1 MSTKT
6 TFKRIALVAV
16 AALGL
21 GVLSVAPSQAAID
34 QNLHA
39 ITFAA
44 GGTTAAAS
52 ISTSETATA
61 SVKVSFVGAAAYDS
75 VTVKA
80 NIIDAPSGGLGDTL
94 VIARSDS
101 STSTGIT
108 IGNASRDQ
116 ATASTGVTF
125 GNGTAGAT
133 AVGTFAVSL
142 VKPTKAGT
150 YTIRVTDAP
159 MSAGA
164 ASSWGTAITPLTF
177 TVTVAAVDTKAA
189 ANSTAYLR
197 ADETTYANGIASTD
211 STVVT
216 SKVSATSTTDLTA
229 EATIWV
235 TEANA
240 TSTASESL
248 TVSVTGNAFVT
259 SANGTRPTAGTAITA
274 AYAGANTPIYIWSN
288 GSAGTA
294 TVSVSTISG
303 VSLGS
308 KTVKFY
314 GSVTALA
321 ADTDPK
327 PRTIVR
333 AGGKTLTGAW
343 EVKATDAAGM
353 PVKGLTLSCVSSA
366 PLVIASCAFTD
377 NADGSY
383 SMDLTSA
390 SGSVS
395 GQTSDITVRVVDPAV
410 TTSTAYLSATAV
422 KVTTGGSVNAVTI
435 TTDKTSYSA
444 GEQMIVTVKATDSL
458 GNPVYDGAALAA
470 LSSNKSVTGL
480 SNVATA
486 FAAGTADSI
495 SRDTDG
501 TVLSTYRVFAPASGG
516 SFDIYLDY
524 TNAALA
530 TVRATTSATVTDGA
544 AAAADAATDAANEA
558 TDAANAATDAALAAA
573 DAADAATAAAQDASD
588 AVAALSAEVAKL
600 IASLKAQLT
609 SLTNLVIKIQKKV
622 KA

>member
-21 GVLSVAPSQAAID
+21 GVLSVAPSSAAID
-34 QNLHA
+34 QNLHSVA
-39 ITFAA
+39 FAA
-44 GGTTAAAS
+44 GGTTATAS

-61 SVKVSFVGAAAYDS
+61 SVKVSFVAGAAQDS

-80 NIIDAPSGGLGDTL
+80 NIIDGPAGGLGETL
-94 VIARSDS
+94 KIALSDS
-101 STSTGIT
+101 STSSGYVFGSAAKT
-108 IGNASRDQ
+108 Q
-116 ATASTGVTF
+116 ATASSGVTF
-125 GNGTAGAT
+125 GALTSGAT

-142 VKPTKAGT
+142 VKPTVAGT

-159 MSAGA
+159 MATGA
-164 ASSWGTAITPLTF
+164 VSSWGTAITPLTF
-177 TVTVAAVDTKAA
+177 TVTVAAVDAKAA

-197 ADETTYANGIASTD
+197 ADETALTGGTAATD
-211 STVVT
+211 SAVVT

-235 TEANA
+235 NQSNA
-240 TSTASESL
+240 TSTAAESMTV
-248 TVSVTGNAFVT
+248 TVSGNAFVT
-259 SANGTRPTAGTAITA
+259 SAAGTRPTAGTAITVP
-274 AYAGANTPIYIWSN
+274 YTGANTPIYIWSN

-308 KTVKFY
+308 KSVKFY
-314 GSVTALA
+314 GAVTALA
-321 ADTDPK
+321 ASADPK

-333 AGGKTLTGAW
+333 AGGKTLSGAW
-343 EVKATDAAGM
+343 DIKATDAASM
-353 PVKGLTLSCVSSA
+353 PVKGLTLSCVPSDA
-366 PLVIASCAFTD
+366 LVIASCAFTD
-377 NADGSY
+377 NLDGSY
-383 SMDLTSA
+383 TMDLTSA

-395 GQTSDITVRVVDPAV
+395 GKTSNITVRVVDPAV

-422 KVTTGGSVNAVTI
+422 AVTTGTGIDKVTI
-435 TTDKTSYSA
+435 TTDKTSYAA
-444 GEQMIVTVKATDSL
+444 GEQMVVTVKAVDSL
-458 GNPVYDGAALAA
+458 GNPVYDGATLSA

-495 SRDTDG
+495 NRDTDG
-501 TVLSTYRVFAPASGG
+501 TVKQTYRVFAPASGG

-530 TVRATTSATVTDGA
+530 TVRATATATVADGA
-544 AAAADAATDAANEA
+544 TTAADAATDAANEA

-588 AVAALSAEVAKL
+588 AVAALSATVAKL
-600 IASLKAQLT
+600 VASLKAQIT

-622 KA
+622 RA